1 MPFADLSTYT
11 EESIP
16 GYVGTMYGFSQD
28 TRILNDPDDFH
39 YFVPASNYVA
49 SYYDTSLTISTK
61 TTSLPMWTPQTRT
74 SSSSAATPAS

>member
-1 MPFADLSTYT
+1 
-11 EESIP
+11 
-16 GYVGTMYGFSQD
+16 MYGFSQD

-49 SYYDTSLTISTK
+49 SYYDTSFNYQYEDDLFADVDTA
-61 TTSLPMWTPQTRT
+61 TRT